1 MIESLSVSFSSLI
14 SDVAVIRSSSMVSID
29 LLILPNSSLLSI
41 PMRASR
47 SPSTTFFITL
57 SMCDSGALKDLMMS
71 MVEDITK
78 MITRASPPIA
88 MLLMASISV
97 VKISAINKIT
107 NNRQLNAVNARI
119 LFFSFISLNMA
130 IYLIVIS
137 LVGLNRNIYIIL
149 N

>member
-14 SDVAVIRSSSMVSID
+14 SDVAVIRSFNMASID
-29 LLILPNSSLLSI
+29 LLILPNSSLLLI

-47 SPSTTFFITL
+47 SPSTTFFIIL

-78 MITRASPPIA
+78 MITRTSPPIA

-137 LVGLNRNIYIIL
+137 LVGLHRIINIIL

>member
-1 MIESLSVSFSSLI
+1 
-14 SDVAVIRSSSMVSID
+14 
-29 LLILPNSSLLSI
+29 
-41 PMRASR
+41 
-47 SPSTTFFITL
+47 
-57 SMCDSGALKDLMMS
+57 MCDSGALKDLMMS

-78 MITRASPPIA
+78 MITRTSPPIA

-130 IYLIVIS
+130 IYLNVIS
-137 LVGLNRNIYIIL
+137 LVGLNRIINIIL

>member
-1 MIESLSVSFSSLI
+1 
-14 SDVAVIRSSSMVSID
+14 
-29 LLILPNSSLLSI
+29 
-41 PMRASR
+41 
-47 SPSTTFFITL
+47 
-57 SMCDSGALKDLMMS
+57 MCDSGALKDLMIS

-78 MITRASPPIA
+78 MITRTSPPIA
-88 MLLMASISV
+88 MLPMASIPV
-97 VKISAINKIT
+97 VRISAINKII

-137 LVGLNRNIYIIL
+137 LVGLDRIINIIL